1 MASTVRC
8 ARSLQRSLFK
18 PAAALAAAFA
28 FAWTAAPVVVQAVA
42 ADAIAVSAASAAPA
56 APAPA
61 LPKIGGEIRL
71 RGESFANLLDL
82 DDDGTATDTSNP
94 LQLID
99 DAYQFWRL
107 RYRLWVDAQPRAG
120 LRLYLRLG
128 NEYRLGALG
137 SPLGSPSIRDAESRV
152 SLDNGWAELAWGS
165 GDGAGAGTGAAG
177 AGGAGAAAG
186 AKPAAAGRGRLSLRF
201 GRQDLDYGEGFLVFD
216 GTPGD
221 GAGSAYF
228 DAIRGV
234 WRRGELQLDL
244 FTAKLADEGFGG
256 PAQDE
261 DLYGI
266 YARRRQIEAYV
277 LHRFKRGATEAQD
290 GKPWEVPLPRQR
302 TTVLGARLA
311 HLPPSGWQAAVEGAY
326 ELGTYRD
333 PLPAGLAGD
342 APGDAP
348 GDANDRR
355 AYGGYARLAW
365 AGACCYRPVLELGG
379 LYLSGDD
386 PATARYEGWDDFYGE
401 WPKWSELLIYT
412 FSDNTTRIHDAAF
425 EPGDPR
431 RTDDAGAWNNLR
443 LAYVE
448 GRFDPVP
455 KLTVA
460 LRGAVLA
467 AAEDT
472 GPGPGRDRGTLI
484 VARADWTR
492 WPGVAVQALGE
503 VFNPGDF
510 YAPDADPAWYA
521 RFQIVTSF

>member
-8 ARSLQRSLFK
+8 VRYCRRPAFVPAALLAGVFALGSLAT
-18 PAAALAAAFA
+18 PAAAQ
-28 FAWTAAPVVVQAVA
+28 T
-42 ADAIAVSAASAAPA
+42 SAAPA
-56 APAPA
+56 APAPS
-61 LPKIGGEIRL
+61 LPKFGGEIRL
-71 RGESFANLLDL
+71 RGEAFANLLDL
-82 DDDGTATDTSNP
+82 DDDGVAANP
-94 LQLID
+94 AAPDALSD

-137 SPLGSPSIRDAESRV
+137 SPLGPPSIRDAESRV
-152 SLDNGWAELAWGS
+152 SLDNGWAELAWELGS
-165 GDGAGAGTGAAG
+165 RDRAGGMGAGGASGAAG
-177 AGGAGAAAG
+177 AGAGAAA
-186 AKPAAAGRGRLSLRF
+186 ANPAAAARDRLSLRF
-201 GRQDLDYGEGFLVFD
+201 GRQDLAYGEGFLVFD

-228 DAIRGV
+228 DAVRGV
-234 WRRGELQLDL
+234 WKRGELQLDL

-256 PAQDE
+256 PALDE
-261 DLYGI
+261 DLYGL
-266 YARRRQIEAYV
+266 YAKRREVEAYV
-277 LHRFKRGATEAQD
+277 LHRFKRGATDAQD

-302 TTVLGARLA
+302 TTAFGARFA
-311 HLPPSGWQAAVEGAY
+311 HLPPSGWQAAIEGAY

-333 PLPAGLAGD
+333 PLPAGLAGNV
-342 APGDAP
+342 P

-355 AYGGYARLAW
+355 AYGGYARVAW
-365 AGACCYRPVLELGG
+365 ASGCCFRPALELGG
-379 LYLSGDD
+379 VYLSGDD

-412 FSDNTTRIHDAAF
+412 FSDNTTRIHDPAFAA
-425 EPGDPR
+425 GDPR

-455 KLTVA
+455 KLTVT
-460 LRGAVLA
+460 LRGAVLG
-467 AAEDT
+467 AAEGT
-472 GPGPGRDRGTLI
+472 GPGPGRDRGTLV
-484 VARADWTR
+484 VAHADWTR
-492 WPGVAVQALGE
+492 WPGVAVQAWGE